1 MQIELAQTFTSFFG
15 GLGCTTADPVPVSS
29 GIDPSVVL
37 VGASI
42 SVLKPQIRD
51 GRLGA
56 GVQLVQPAV
65 RTKNL
70 PRLLDPEFSFA
81 WGGHFHNMALVAP
94 IERDEELAAAAIDFF
109 LDALEIPVAEVVLRV
124 ASRDAD
130 LMALCAASH
139 RGAEIEVDRFEERY
153 YRHSIGLPG
162 VVGRNFNVGLRTGD
176 EVADVGNFIVFR
188 DEEGAEFLELGFG
201 DGTILRHLRS
211 LQHVL
216 DSFPFPTV
224 RTEDHWGGRVLE
236 DVSIVSVRLWREGL
250 RPSSRDARTKILAKY
265 LRALYFRAGSL
276 GFDLATLVDLLVEY
290 ETRMY
295 GGAEAALEICEYL
308 ADASGRIMALLARDL
323 GTVPEQLVPPS

>member
-1 MQIELAQTFTSFFG
+1 MQTELAQSFISFFG
-15 GLGCTTADPVPVSS
+15 SHGCTTADPVPVTSR
-29 GIDPSVVL
+29 IDPSVVL

-42 SVLKPQIRD
+42 SVLKPQIRE

-81 WGGHFHNMALVAP
+81 WGGHFHNMALAAP
-94 IERDEELAAAAIDFF
+94 TERCEELAAAMIEFF

-139 RGAEIEVDRFEERY
+139 RGATIEVDRFEERY
-153 YRHSIGLPG
+153 YRHSIGMPG

-176 EVADVGNFIVFR
+176 DVADVGNFIVFR
-188 DEEGAEFLELGFG
+188 DEKGVEFVELGFG

-211 LQHVL
+211 LRHVL
-216 DSFPFPTV
+216 DSFPFPAV
-224 RTEDHWGGRVLE
+224 PTEDHWGRRVLE
-236 DVSIVSVRLWREGL
+236 DASIVSVRLWREGL

-265 LRALYFRAGSL
+265 LRVLFYRAGSL
-276 GFDLATLVDLLVEY
+276 GLGLAALGDLLVEY

-295 GGAEAALEICEYL
+295 GRAQAGREIREYL
-308 ADASGRIMALLARDL
+308 ADASGRIVALLARDL
-323 GTVPEQLVPPS
+323 GTAPEQVVAPR